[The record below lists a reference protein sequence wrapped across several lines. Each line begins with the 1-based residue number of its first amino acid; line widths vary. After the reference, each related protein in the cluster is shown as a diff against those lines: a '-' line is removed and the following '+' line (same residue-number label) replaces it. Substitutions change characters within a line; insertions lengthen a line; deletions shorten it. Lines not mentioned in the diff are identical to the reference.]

1 VPALSGGGEIDS
13 LLRLSRAIGL
23 PTALPDILGF
33 ALRLHDLHG
42 PGCPQDLLLASS
54 PAPPMH
60 AMLAPARSF
69 KRAWCFDPILNAA
82 PAFRQDAGVLDAV
95 RAKAYRASRAG
106 RSG

>member
-1 VPALSGGGEIDS
+1 
-13 LLRLSRAIGL
+13 
-23 PTALPDILGF
+23 
-33 ALRLHDLHG
+33 
-42 PGCPQDLLLASS
+42 
-54 PAPPMH
+54 
-60 AMLAPARSF
+60 MLAPARSF